1 MQISKDKVI
10 TFHYR
15 LQDSQ
20 GLEVET
26 SHGGDPVAY
35 LHGHGN
41 IIRGLE
47 KGMEGKNVEDVFSVT
62 VEPKDGYGLRNEE
75 AKQRVPLK
83 HLAGDKKAN
92 AKLKP
97 GMVVSI
103 NTEEGAKQVVVLKAG
118 KFNVDVDTNHPL
130 AGEVLTFD
138 IEVESVRDATDEEKS
153 HGHAHG
159 VGGHHH

>member
-1 MQISKDKVI
+1 MQISKNKVV

-15 LQDSQ
+15 LQNEQ
-20 GLEVET
+20 GVEIES

-35 LHGHGN
+35 LQGHGN

-47 KGMEGKNVEDVFSVT
+47 KGMDGKNAEDVFSVT
-62 VEPKDGYGLRNEE
+62 VAPQDGYGLRDEE

-83 HLAGDKKAN
+83 HLVGDKKAN

-97 GMVVSI
+97 GMVAAI
-103 NTEEGAKQVVVLKAG
+103 NTEEGPKQVVVIKAG

-130 AGEVLTFD
+130 AGQVLTFD
-138 IEVESVRDATDEEKS
+138 IEVESVREATDDEVT